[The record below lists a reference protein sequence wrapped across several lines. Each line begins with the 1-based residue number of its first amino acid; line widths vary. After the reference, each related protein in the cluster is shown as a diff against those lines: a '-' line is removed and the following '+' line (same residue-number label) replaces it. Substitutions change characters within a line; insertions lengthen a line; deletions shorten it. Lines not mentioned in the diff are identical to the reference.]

1 VDIKTVL
8 ELEPGVSNI
17 GIEGEVTYAMT
28 PRNVTGDNE
37 KGHYDFWSQF
47 IVIEDETGK
56 IGCSISIEKEE
67 YKLVKGVVAR
77 VKGKLEEYKNKNG
90 ETVRKLK
97 GKLIAISKGDKV
109 TDVQQERAEGYFEEK
124 RKEEEIETSVEAQ
137 TYAFD
142 ELEKKDPM
150 YKKVAKPADSV
161 WEAKDLRIARECAVK
176 AVTELICAKIMKSKD
191 FFTFADTIVKYIY
204 NGLPKV
210 PDVNKPTKPT
220 KAENIAL
227 ARHIAGGGKLELK
240 EGKKG
245 LLEEDDEK
253 PGSSPNNAIPYKG
266 KRKKI
271 NKAEDFVNEEDS
283 WDDIPPEDLPE

>member
-124 RKEEEIETSVEAQ
+124 AKE
-137 TYAFD
+137 D
-142 ELEKKDPM
+142 KKE
-150 YKKVAKPADSV
+150 VVTTKPADSV

-245 LLEEDDEK
+245 LIEDDEE

-271 NKAEDFVNEEDS
+271 SKAEDFVNEEDS